1 MFNSK
6 SFRFFAVEKIT
17 FIYIAITSI
26 IILFVMPNNVA
37 ELFGSRALI
46 IATIFVMTYL
56 NSLKNWWI
64 IKLTRYAFIGALLSF
79 FYPDTFDINRTLP
92 NHDHIFAALEQT
104 IFNCQPALLFSKAFP
119 QFWVREF
126 LNFGY
131 WAYFPLIVGTSLFLF
146 FWGKRHFE
154 NFFFV
159 VICSFYIFYI
169 AYSIFPVVGPQ
180 YYFPAI
186 GIENVKSGIFP
197 AVGQYFNDHS
207 VLIKTMHPDG
217 LFSNMVIK
225 TQSVGERPTAAFPS
239 SHVGI
244 STLIIFMLLR
254 FRKFGAVATI
264 APIYI
269 ALVLATVYIE
279 AHYLIDVIA
288 GFLSAILLY
297 FVSNHLYEL
306 FTRRYSGLNE
316 MSSLFLKSKNW
327 VESLNLKQEKLPD

>member
-1 MFNSK
+1 MLDFK
-6 SFRFFAVEKIT
+6 SFRFFAVEKLT

-26 IILFVMPNNVA
+26 FILFI
-37 ELFGSRALI
+37 GSENWMEMMGNRLLI
-46 IATIFVMTYL
+46 ITTILVVTYF

-79 FYPDTFDINRTLP
+79 FYPDTFDINRTLI
-92 NHDHIFAALEQT
+92 NQDHIFATLEQQL
-104 IFNCQPALLFSKAFP
+104 FGCQPALLFSKIYP
-119 QFWVREF
+119 EVWIREV

-131 WAYFPLIVGTSLFLF
+131 WAYFPLIICTSLYLF
-146 FWGKRHFE
+146 FKEKRHFE

-159 VICSFYIFYI
+159 IICSFYIFYTW
-169 AYSIFPVVGPQ
+169 YSLFPVVGPQ

-186 GIENVKSGIFP
+186 GYDNVKAGIFP
-197 AVGQYFNDHS
+197 ELGKYFNEHNHLLKAIHS
-207 VLIKTMHPDG
+207 DG

-244 STLIIFMLLR
+244 STIILFMLLR
-254 FRKFGAVATI
+254 FRKFGAVIII

-279 AHYLIDVIA
+279 AHYAVDIIVGFIVAVI
-288 GFLSAILLY
+288 LY
-297 FVSNHLYEL
+297 FVANRLYEF
-306 FTRRYSGLNE
+306 FTRKYLGLNE
-316 MSSLFLKSKNW
+316 MSTFFLKSRNW
-327 VESLNLKQEKLPD
+327 IESLNLKQEKLSD